1 MLLALKMALMRRGV
15 RQYDAARVLGITD
28 TRMSRIICGRL
39 EPTDDE
45 KKRLAQLLQT
55 PVEELFADADDADA
69 GGSR

>member
-15 RQYDAARVLGITD
+15 RQYDAARLLGITD

-39 EPTDDE
+39 AATDDE
-45 KKRLAQLLQT
+45 KKRLAQLLET
-55 PVEELFADADDADA
+55 PVEELFADVAPEA

>member
-15 RQYDAARVLGITD
+15 HQYDAARLLGITD

-39 EPTDDE
+39 EATDDE
-45 KKRLAQLLQT
+45 KKRLSQLLQT
-55 PVEELFADADDADA
+55 PIEELFADAASDA

>member
-15 RQYDAARVLGITD
+15 RQYDAARLLGITE
-28 TRMSRIICGRL
+28 TRLSLIMCGRL
-39 EPTDDE
+39 EATEDE

-55 PVEELFADADDADA
+55 RVEDLFADADPDA